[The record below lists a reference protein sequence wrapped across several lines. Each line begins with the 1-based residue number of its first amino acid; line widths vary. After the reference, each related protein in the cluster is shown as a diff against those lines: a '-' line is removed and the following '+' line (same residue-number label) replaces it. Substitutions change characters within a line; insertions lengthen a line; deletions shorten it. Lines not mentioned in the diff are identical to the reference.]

1 MALDLEIA
9 LQIVTFVTV
18 MAGLLFGIMEVP
30 RVRQA
35 RVDKGARDVLSIAV
49 SPDDE

>member
-1 MALDLEIA
+1 MTLDLEIA
-9 LQIVTFVTV
+9 LQIIALGTV
-18 MAGLLFGIMEVP
+18 MAGLVFGIMEVP

-35 RVDKGARDVLSIAV
+35 RVDKGARDVLSTAV